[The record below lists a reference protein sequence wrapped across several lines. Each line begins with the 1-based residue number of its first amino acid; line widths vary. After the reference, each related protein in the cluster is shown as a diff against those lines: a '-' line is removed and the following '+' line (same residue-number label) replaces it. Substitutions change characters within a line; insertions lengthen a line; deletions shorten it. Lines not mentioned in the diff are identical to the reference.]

1 MDRLD
6 PCRTLAIKAG
16 RNAAPRG
23 SAAVRYMCIGNIGQ
37 AEGQRILA
45 AFESVVGSAVASA
58 LTRDQAYCPYLKGG
72 I

>member
-6 PCRTLAIKAG
+6 PCRTLATKAG

-23 SAAVRYMCIGNIGQ
+23 SAAVRSVHRHLGQ

-45 AFESVVGSAVASA
+45 AFESAVGSAVASA
-58 LTRDQAYCPYLKGG
+58 LTRDQA
-72 I
+72 